1 MRTQQERCYHHPL
14 RIGRLSAGGIATNTT
29 QAKYLSQREAEG
41 QRAREKENATNRTLS
56 PLNFWSHLP
65 LKE

>member
-29 QAKYLSQREAEG
+29 QTKNIYLNAKRRG
-41 QRAREKENATNRTLS
+41 KGHVKKKTLPTEPS
-56 PLNFWSHLP
+56 LP
-65 LKE
+65 LIFGLTSP